1 MDNWS
6 RITEKQ
12 IEEALE
18 NGELDVPA
26 WHGKPLDLTEN
37 PYVPEDQRLA
47 FKLLKDN
54 DLSPGWITDGKEI
67 RELIEKDLATL
78 RRSHTRFEQ
87 TIARLERRLD
97 VDAIYERDAAYRT
110 WDGARE
116 RFVKSAG
123 KINKLIE
130 TYNLRV
136 PISSL
141 QRLYFNAEREL
152 DRLDSSSA
160 HR

>member
-1 MDNWS
+1 MDDWN
-6 RITEKQ
+6 RVTEQ
-12 IEEALE
+12 RIEEALE

-26 WHGKPLDLTEN
+26 LHGKPLDLTEN

-54 DLSPGWITDGKEI
+54 GLSPAWITDGKDI
-67 RELIEKDLATL
+67 RELIDKALVSL

-110 WDGARE
+110 WDAARE
-116 RFVKSAG
+116 QFVKSAG
-123 KINKLIE
+123 NINKLIE
-130 TYNLRV
+130 TYNLRA

-152 DRLDSSSA
+152 DRLDSGSA
-160 HR
+160 RR

>member
-1 MDNWS
+1 MENWH
-6 RITEKQ
+6 RISERL
-12 IEEALE
+12 IEEAQE
-18 NGELDVPA
+18 KGDLDVPA
-26 WHGKPLDLTEN
+26 MHGKPLDLTEN

-54 DLSPGWITDGKEI
+54 DLSPAWIIDGKEI
-67 RELIEKDLATL
+67 RELIDTVLATL
-78 RRSHTRFEQ
+78 RRSHARFEQ
-87 TIARLERRLD
+87 TMRRLEGRLD

-110 WDGARE
+110 WDSARE
-116 RFVKSAG
+116 RFRQSAG
-123 KINKLIE
+123 KINKLTE

-152 DRLDSSSA
+152 DRLDSDSG
-160 HR
+160 RR